1 MHRLDSFINKI
12 TCDFE
17 LTLQPSGNNP
27 TMELI
32 SACRFDT
39 GTNFPHKHFGLI
51 EHIICIPAQIA
62 QFSVVF
68 YMSNTVFKMAV
79 FCPFDYSSDFIDC
92 FLRFTDIKKN
102 KPSDDKICKIN
113 FLSKLHFKLILAR
126 TKTGGKN
133 GIINF
138 LSKEN
143 KSAKHFCSDVDNVV
157 VAQWAKRLLPTP
169 EDMGSNPEMSIFIV
183 FL

>member
-1 MHRLDSFINKI
+1 MSLIPYPQDQGSHPYLFVTVIVLQILLLTFPTTNCPSKCFAVQQFKGYRHTWEINRH
-12 TCDFE
+12 F
-17 LTLQPSGNNP
+17 SG
-27 TMELI
+27 
-32 SACRFDT
+32 
-39 GTNFPHKHFGLI
+39 
-51 EHIICIPAQIA
+51 
-62 QFSVVF
+62 
-68 YMSNTVFKMAV
+68 
-79 FCPFDYSSDFIDC
+79 
-92 FLRFTDIKKN
+92 
-102 KPSDDKICKIN
+102 DKFCKIN

-126 TKTGGKN
+126 AKTGGKN

-169 EDMGSNPEMSIFIV
+169 EDMGSSPEMSIFIA